1 MLDLLIY
8 LREEQYKDE
17 IFRTFNSRAYFCHV
31 VTNENEVYR
40 ICRKELVDLLLVWP
54 ANFDDVSKL
63 IDHLKNSELNYVPI
77 IPVITKDQDILPF
90 FQLAV
95 TDVIHI
101 PLSKIEFFSI
111 LENVVKRLRTQ
122 AGVVQGNLLQ
132 GFFTE
137 LPLTDILQR
146 MEMSAKDGMMTI
158 MEKGHVGQVFFRT
171 GKPVKANFRNLTGLT
186 ALKKLCN
193 LENAEFRIH
202 FTPINSQDEFRL
214 SSNEIIA
221 EVEHFV
227 LAFQKIRK
235 ELPDIFDDLYAST
248 VKFKKNELSDL
259 QRQVLDLCQK
269 GESIYDLLLILN
281 HDNLEV
287 LLNIKGL
294 WDAGNLCIPDSNNNQ
309 AGKKSS
315 TRSFSRLFDSFFKK
329 EQSDSLPE
337 EAEVLNNQEKEENLI
352 EIIRPNRAID
362 HQSYQKIEKFLE
374 THST

>member
-31 VTNENEVYR
+31 VTSENEVYR
-40 ICRKELVDLLLVWP
+40 ICRKELIDLLLVWP
-54 ANFDDVSKL
+54 ANYDDVSKL
-63 IDHLKNSELNYVPI
+63 IDHLKNSELNY
-77 IPVITKDQDILPF
+77 IPVIPVVKKDQDIFTF
-90 FQLAV
+90 FKLMV
-95 TDVIHI
+95 TDVIQI
-101 PLSKIEFFSI
+101 PLPKIEFFSI

-132 GFFTE
+132 GFFSE

-186 ALKKLCN
+186 ALKKVSN

-202 FTPINSQDEFRL
+202 FTSINNQDEFRL

-227 LAFQKIRK
+227 SAFQKVRK
-235 ELPDIFDDLYAST
+235 ELPDIFEDLYTST
-248 VKFKKNELSDL
+248 VKSKKNELSDL
-259 QRQVLDLCQK
+259 QRQVQDLCQK
-269 GESIYDLLLILN
+269 GESIYDILLILN
-281 HDNLEV
+281 HDNLDI
-287 LLNIKGL
+287 LMKIKEL
-294 WDAGNLCIPDSNNNQ
+294 WDAGYLSIPDSNNNQ
-309 AGKKSS
+309 VGKKSS
-315 TRSFSRLFDSFFKK
+315 TRSFSRLFDNFFKK
-329 EQSDSLPE
+329 EQSDSLHE
-337 EAEVLNNQEKEENLI
+337 ELEAVNNQEKEETLI
-352 EIIRPNRAID
+352 EISRPKRVID